1 MRIPLDKTHQS
12 TMVGIER
19 EAVRVLSLLTGM
31 AGGAV
36 LLQGAGVDTRSLLK
50 TLLQSPE
57 EALLQHTVQSLR
69 CVDCLV
75 WCVCVEERECVY
87 VRACVRAC
95 ICVRVCT
102 CVCACVCMCV
112 YKYVCMCVCMCVC

>member
-1 MRIPLDKTHQS
+1 MA
-12 TMVGIER
+12 GIER

-36 LLQGAGVDTRSLLK
+36 LLQGSGVDTRSLLK

-57 EALLQHTVQSLR
+57 EALLQHTVQTLR

-75 WCVCVEERECVY
+75 WCERESACMCALVCVRAYVCV
-87 VRACVRAC
+87 CVRAC
-95 ICVRVCT
+95 MS
-102 CVCACVCMCV
+102 VCMCV
-112 YKYVCMCVCMCVC
+112 YMYVCMCVCMCVCV